1 MRALFY
7 RRLTRPSTPR
17 GAAGMTITI
26 RKATPKD
33 AASYARIMCDEDVF
47 ANLLQ
52 MPYADEES
60 WRARLN
66 DSCAPGKLDLGLV
79 AEIDGEVVGT
89 AGLHPVGPAQRRRHV
104 MTLGLSIAKSAQGKG
119 VGRALMQALVDYADR
134 WAGVLRIELT
144 VYPDNERAI
153 ALYEKF
159 GFVQEGRFRA
169 YALRDG
175 TYVDSLAMARLHP
188 RQPLVT

>member
-1 MRALFY
+1 
-7 RRLTRPSTPR
+7 
-17 GAAGMTITI
+17 MTITI

-33 AASYARIMCDEDVF
+33 AASYARIMGEAEVY

-52 MPYADEES
+52 MPYADEET

-79 AEIDGEVVGT
+79 AELDGEVVGT
-89 AGLHPVGPAQRRRHV
+89 AGLHPVGPAQRRRHA
-104 MTLGLSIAKSAQGKG
+104 MMLGISVAGSAQGKG
-119 VGRALMQALVDYADR
+119 VGRALMQALVDYADN

-144 VYPDNERAI
+144 VYPDNARAI

-159 GFVQEGRFRA
+159 GFEHEGRHRA
-169 YALRDG
+169 YAMRDG
-175 TYVDSLAMARLHP
+175 RYVDTLTMARLHP
-188 RQPLVT
+188 SQPRIR